1 MQCCE
6 TTETEKS
13 QVRENTSS
21 GCLYFGMN
29 LCTNLFDNELFSMHI
44 RVGQF
49 VRSKENR
56 EMAYDFQIFRD
67 ILGVCRPRNI
77 ALSRILT
84 LLKFTSR

>member
-6 TTETEKS
+6 TTETKKS

-21 GCLYFGMN
+21 GCLFFGMN
-29 LCTNLFDNELFSMHI
+29 LCTNLFDSELFSM
-44 RVGQF
+44 VGLF

-56 EMAYDFQIFRD
+56 EMAYDFQIFRV

-84 LLKFTSR
+84 LLKLTSR